1 MDAGVEEAT
10 PPGRQG
16 RATHPDPSVRL
27 QHAFE
32 TAFRYLGHRDRTVA
46 EVRSFLEKKGV
57 QPATRDEVLADLER
71 QGYLD
76 DTGYAAR
83 FAEDKRELEGWGA
96 ERIERRLLD
105 AGVDPA
111 IVRQTL
117 GNRTR
122 DDELDAALGLL
133 KRRFPGSLDDP
144 REARRAFGVLA
155 RKGFEPEL
163 AGDAIRAHR
172 RGDAA

>member
-10 PPGRQG
+10 SPGRQG

-32 TAFRYLGHRDRTVA
+32 TAFRYLGHQDRTVA
-46 EVRSFLEKKGV
+46 EVRAFLEKKGV
-57 QPATRDEVLADLER
+57 RPGIADEVIADLQR

-76 DTGYAAR
+76 DAGYAAR

-105 AGVDPA
+105 VGVDREV
-111 IVRQTL
+111 VRATL
-117 GNRTR
+117 GDRTR
-122 DDELDAALGLL
+122 DDELAAALALL
-133 KRRFPGSLDDP
+133 HRRFPGLLDDP
-144 REARRAFGVLA
+144 RESQRAFGVLV

-163 AGDAIRAHR
+163 AGN
-172 RGDAA
+172 